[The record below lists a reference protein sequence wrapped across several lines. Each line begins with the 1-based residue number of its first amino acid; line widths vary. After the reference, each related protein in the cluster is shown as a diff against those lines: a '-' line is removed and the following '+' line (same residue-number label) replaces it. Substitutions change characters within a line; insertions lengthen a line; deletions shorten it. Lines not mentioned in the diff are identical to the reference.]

1 MDSLMVIGSAYLAEV
16 IAVLVLALSGGT
28 NRPGKVIAE
37 LWGWTTIFIAALA
50 LVAKLIEWAL

>member
-28 NRPGKVIAE
+28 NRPGKIIAE
-37 LWGWTTIFIAALA
+37 LLGWTTVFIVALA
-50 LVAKLIEWAL
+50 LIAKFIEWAL